1 MGFLTL
7 KYYSVV
13 LPTLAA
19 HHEVQANITQISS
32 SFFFFFLPL
41 VKEEKKK

>member
-32 SFFFFFLPL
+32 SFFFFLPL
-41 VKEEKKK
+41 VKEERNK

>member
-32 SFFFFFLPL
+32 SFFFFFFYPW
-41 VKEEKKK
+41 

>member
-32 SFFFFFLPL
+32 SFFFFTPC
-41 VKEEKKK
+41 KRRKK

>member
-32 SFFFFFLPL
+32 SFFFLPL
-41 VKEEKKK
+41 VKEERNK